1 MPTMR
6 EQRHPPRH
14 HQPTTNLPQPQ
25 QPLHPPNRNDYRH
38 QRKKKTVN
46 LLDIIAATEA
56 KQQALQQVA
65 AATDPTWA
73 TNIENL
79 ILQLPTQTFTTDDI
93 WQAATDANLPLPH
106 EPRALGAILHRLA
119 RNHQIIATDTFTP
132 SQRAACH
139 RRPIRVW
146 RHR

>member
-1 MPTMR
+1 M
-6 EQRHPPRH
+6 
-14 HQPTTNLPQPQ
+14 
-25 QPLHPPNRNDYRH
+25 
-38 QRKKKTVN
+38 N

-56 KQQALQQVA
+56 KEKAIQQVA

-79 ILQLPTQTFTTDDI
+79 ILALPTATFTTDDI

-119 RNHQIIATDTFTP
+119 REHRIEATATFTP
-132 SQRAACH
+132 SKRVACH

-146 RHR
+146 RHVWRHV